1 MARGQEGDREG
12 LGARPS
18 APGARG
24 GGLLMRVWPGRPYP
38 LGATWDG
45 QGTNF
50 ALFSQ
55 HATRVLLC
63 LFDGPEDLVPAQEIP
78 LRERSRMVWHAY
90 LPDVRP
96 PQLYGYRVEGPWEP
110 TAGHRYND
118 AKLLVDPYALAITG
132 QPIWDPALKGHVIH
146 PDGYD
151 LPDKRDSTPYA
162 PKCIVVDH
170 SFPWGDDRP
179 PRTPWGRT
187 VIYECHVKGMTKL
200 HPDVPEEHRGTY
212 MGLASEP
219 VIDHLKSLGVTAVE
233 LMPVHQAVD
242 EQHLVERDLVNYWGY
257 NSLGFFAP
265 DTRYASGF
273 MGEQV
278 TEFKSMVRAF
288 HRAGIEVLLDVVYNH
303 TCEGNENGPTLSFKG
318 IDNASYYHLQSDDPR
333 YYVDY
338 TGCGNTLNAG
348 NPRVLQLLLDSLR
361 YWVAE
366 MHVDG
371 FRFDLAT
378 ALARELSGV
387 GNLDH
392 FFNVIQQDPVLA
404 EVKLIAE
411 PWDLGPDGYQVGN
424 FPSGL
429 AEWNGRYRDDVRRFW
444 RGDAHQ
450 VGALA
455 QRVAGSA
462 DLFDE
467 AGRDPY
473 ASVNFVTAHDG
484 FTMRDLV
491 SYERKHNEANGEN
504 GNDGTDAN
512 WSSNQG
518 VEGETAN
525 EKVNRRRRQLMKSML
540 ATLAFSQ
547 GVPML
552 SHGDEIGRT
561 QRGNNNAYC
570 HDNALTWVDWNLEA
584 WQRELLEFT
593 RKAFEIR
600 ADNPILRRR
609 SFFSGARIPGS
620 RMRDVSWLAPSGEEL
635 EGDAWNDPELK
646 VLGMLV
652 GGEPAIEVDERG
664 RPITGDPLFLVF
676 NAGEKPAL
684 FTLPTRRTP
693 GHWCMLLTSTGG
705 PLEAELKDSLRVPAH
720 NLCLLSWCEP
730 S

>member
-1 MARGQEGDREG
+1 
-12 LGARPS
+12 
-18 APGARG
+18 
-24 GGLLMRVWPGRPYP
+24 MRIWPGRPHP

-50 ALFSQ
+50 ALFSRN
-55 HATRVLLC
+55 ATRVLLC
-63 LFDGPEDLVPAQEIP
+63 LFDGPDDLEPTSVIP
-78 LRERSRMVWHAY
+78 LRERTRMVWHAY

-96 PQLYGYRVEGPWEP
+96 PQLYGYRVEGPWDP
-110 TAGHRYND
+110 TEGHRCND
-118 AKLLVDPYALAITG
+118 AKLLVDPYAFAITG
-132 QPIWDPALKGHVIH
+132 QPIWDAALHSHVI
-146 PDGYD
+146 DENGYE
-151 LPDKRDSTPYA
+151 LPDPRDSAPYA
-162 PKCIVVDH
+162 PKSVVVNP

-200 HPDVPEEHRGTY
+200 HPDVPEEQRGTY

-219 VIDHLKSLGVTAVE
+219 VIEHLNSLGVTAVE

-242 EQHLVERDLVNYWGY
+242 EGHLVERDLVNYWGY

-265 DTRYASGF
+265 DTRFATGF
-273 MGEQV
+273 LGEQV
-278 TEFKSMVRAF
+278 TEFKAMVRAF

-318 IDNASYYHLQSDDPR
+318 IDNASYYHLDANDAR
-333 YYVDY
+333 HYVDY
-338 TGCGNTLNAG
+338 TGCGNTLNMKS
-348 NPRVLQLLLDSLR
+348 PRVLQLLLDSLR

-378 ALARELSGV
+378 ALARELHGV

-392 FFNVIQQDPVLA
+392 FFSVIQQDPVLA

-424 FPSGL
+424 FPAGF

-444 RGDAHQ
+444 RGDHHQ
-450 VGALA
+450 IGALA
-455 QRVAGSA
+455 QRVSGSA
-462 DLFDE
+462 DLFAD
-467 AGRDPY
+467 ADRDPF
-473 ASVNFVTAHDG
+473 ASVNFITAHDG
-484 FTMRDLV
+484 FTMLDLV
-491 SYERKHNEANGEN
+491 SYEHKHNDANGEDN
-504 GNDGTDAN
+504 RDGTNAN

-525 EKVNRRRRQLMKSML
+525 EEVNRRRIQLVKSML

-561 QRGNNNAYC
+561 QRGNNNPYAQ
-570 HDNALTWVDWNLEA
+570 DNTITWVDWGLEA

-593 RKAFEIR
+593 RKVFRVR
-600 ADNPILRRR
+600 AEHPILRRR
-609 SFFSGARIPGS
+609 SFFSGSRNPGD
-620 RMRDVSWLAPSGEEL
+620 RMKDVTWLTPSGKEMT
-635 EGDAWNDPELK
+635 DAEWSDSGRQA
-646 VLGMLV
+646 LGMLV
-652 GGEPAIEVDERG
+652 GGEAAGDVDERG
-664 RPITGDPLFLVF
+664 RPITGDPLFLIV
-676 NAGEKPAL
+676 NAGDKPAL
-684 FTLPTRRTP
+684 FNLPPRAHP
-693 GHWCMLLTSTGG
+693 GHWCVLVTTT
-705 PLEAELKDSLRVPAH
+705 ETAAEPGLKESLRVPAQ
-720 NLCLLSWCEP
+720 NLCLLTWCEP
-730 S
+730 T